1 MVKMGTESLRDV
13 FREEAGELLAQIDM
27 PLMELEKTPDN
38 NELINTVF
46 RALHTIKGS
55 GSMCGF
61 DEIARFTHDL
71 ENIFD
76 SMRKGEFLPDRKIIG
91 LTLKAKDCIK
101 NLLDGIDSEDDDAV
115 RNGILEELKT
125 ATESL
130 TGNGSNGSGGNTDEL
145 KEPVSETS
153 LPDGST
159 GITEHFKIIFM
170 PSPEIF
176 LKAMRIEPL
185 LGELSTLGK
194 YSGRVD
200 TGSIPDFD
208 EIDPERCYL
217 NWIID
222 LDTDRGVQSI
232 RDVFIFAEDYSEVII
247 KTGNGF
253 YVNDTFFLKEEISAG
268 KEIRLPKDGMPRRR
282 ATDGM
287 LIDRRKTD
295 TTSIRVKNEKLDN
308 LVNIVGELVT
318 LQARL
323 NQESLKARTP
333 EFISIAESLGRLT
346 DELRDST
353 MSIRMIP
360 LSETF
365 NGYQRLVYDL
375 CGTLNK
381 RMKVETFG
389 GETELDK
396 NVMDGLRDPLMHLIR
411 NSADHGIEKPSV
423 RKEAGKD
430 ETGTIILKAEYAGS
444 NVRITISDDGAG
456 LNREKIRQRA
466 VEKGL
471 LGTGDYDDRQIFSM
485 IFEPGFST
493 AEVTTDISGR
503 GVGMDVVKR
512 NIEKL
517 RGSIDIESTEGRGT
531 TVILNIPLTL
541 AIIDGFMVELGGGLF
556 ILNLSNVRECLD
568 FSIASDGDGEGQFVI
583 NLRGDIIPCINLRSV
598 FGMNSNYSGTP
609 YIVITEIDGIR
620 YGFLVD
626 RVVGKY
632 QTVVKPLAK
641 GSYNR
646 DMIAGATIL
655 GDGSVALILDAAAI
669 VKDMISLTAEHKTE
683 YYQ

>member
-1 MVKMGTESLRDV
+1 MKTESLKDV
-13 FREEAGELLAQIDM
+13 FIEEASELLAQIDV

-38 NELINTVF
+38 TDLINTVF
-46 RALHTIKGS
+46 RALHTIKGG
-55 GSMCGF
+55 GSMCGY
-61 DEIARFTHDL
+61 DEITRFTHDL

-76 SMRKGEFLPDRKIIG
+76 SMRRGEFRPDRKIIG

-101 NLLDGIDSEDDDAV
+101 TLLDGTDSDEDYTI
-115 RNGILEELKT
+115 RNDILKELKT
-125 ATESL
+125 ATENIQEIVPDD
-130 TGNGSNGSGGNTDEL
+130 GNEGRNSGYSD
-145 KEPVSETS
+145 PV
-153 LPDGST
+153 LP
-159 GITEHFKIIFM
+159 TEVPAGEEHYKIIFM

-185 LGELSTLGK
+185 LSELAALGK
-194 YSGRVD
+194 YSVRVD
-200 TGSIPDFD
+200 TGSIPDFND
-208 EIDPERCYL
+208 IDPERCYI

-222 LDTDRGVQSI
+222 LDTDKGVEGI

-247 KTGNGF
+247 KTDRGF
-253 YVNDTFFLKEEISAG
+253 YVNNTFFLKETVSEE
-268 KEIRLPKDGMPRRR
+268 KEITLSKDRIPRRR
-282 ATDGM
+282 STDG
-287 LIDRRKTD
+287 LAIDRRKTD
-295 TTSIRVKNEKLDN
+295 TTSIRVKNEKLDT

-333 EFISIAESLGRLT
+333 EFISISESLGRLT

-360 LSETF
+360 LSDTF
-365 NGYQRLVYDL
+365 NGFQRLVYDL
-375 CGTLNK
+375 CSSLNK
-381 RMKVETFG
+381 RMKVETSG

-423 RKEAGKD
+423 RKESGKD
-430 ETGTIILKAEYAGS
+430 ETGIINIKAEYAGS
-444 NVRITISDDGAG
+444 NVRITITDDGAG

-466 VEKGL
+466 IERGL
-471 LGTGDYDDRQIFSM
+471 LSSGECDDRQIFSM

-517 RGSIDIESTEGRGT
+517 RGSIDIESVEGIGT
-531 TVILNIPLTL
+531 TVVLTIPLTL
-541 AIIDGFMVELGGGLF
+541 AIIDGFMVEIAGGLF
-556 ILNLSNVRECLD
+556 ILNLSSVRECLD
-568 FSIASDGDGEGQFVI
+568 FLIASRGDGDGQFVI
-583 NLRGDIIPCINLRSV
+583 NLRGDIIPCIDLRAV
-598 FGMNSNYSGTP
+598 FGMKTGYSGTP

-655 GDGSVALILDAAAI
+655 GDGSVALILDAASI
-669 VKDMISLTAEHKTE
+669 VKDMISSAGEHRNE